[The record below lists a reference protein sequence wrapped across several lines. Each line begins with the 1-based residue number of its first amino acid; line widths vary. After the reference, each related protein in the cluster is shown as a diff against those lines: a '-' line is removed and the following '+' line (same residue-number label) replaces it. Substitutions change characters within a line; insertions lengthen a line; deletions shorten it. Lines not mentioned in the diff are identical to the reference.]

1 MSELVLT
8 QQWDTI
14 FEIILNRPDKR
25 NAMNMELIEGLDT
38 AVRTANR
45 TPNIRTVIIRGEGK
59 AFSAGIDVSNLL
71 GLAQTYGPHWQQ
83 RMRGIT
89 DDFQAVH
96 TRLERLEVPTIALLH
111 GYCLGLAMEL
121 ALACDIRIAAEGTQ
135 MGLPETRLGIIPDV
149 GGTTRLTRL
158 VGPARAKELIFTGRQ
173 FDMAYAERW
182 GIVNYVVPED
192 QLMAKAEEL
201 AAEINLAAPLAV
213 GMAKRVIDGL
223 SDIDRGLMLEGWA
236 QSQLMSSEDFL
247 EGAQSFMMKRPSQFK
262 ENKMKIGLALG
273 GGGGTRRGILGF
285 CKRLE
290 RLERASQPH
299 YWHQHWRLDWRA
311 VCVWAHLQR
320 SG

>member
-8 QQWDTI
+8 QQRDTI

-25 NAMNMELIEGLDT
+25 NAMNAELVAGLDT
-38 AVRTANR
+38 AVQTANR
-45 TPNIRTVIIRGEGK
+45 TPGIRAVIIRGEGK
-59 AFSAGIDVSNLL
+59 AFSAGIDVSTLL

-83 RMRGIT
+83 RMRRIT
-89 DDFQAVH
+89 DDFQAVF
-96 TRLERLEVPTIALLH
+96 TRLERLELPTIALLH

-158 VGPARAKELIFTGRQ
+158 VGPARAKELIFTGRH

-182 GIVNYVVPED
+182 GIVNYVLPED
-192 QLMAKAEEL
+192 QLMSKAEAL
-201 AAEINLAAPLAV
+201 AAEINQAAPLAV

-247 EGAQSFMMKRPSQFK
+247 EGAQSFMMKRPPQFK
-262 ENKMKIGLALG
+262 GK
-273 GGGGTRRGILGF
+273 
-285 CKRLE
+285 
-290 RLERASQPH
+290 
-299 YWHQHWRLDWRA
+299 
-311 VCVWAHLQR
+311 
-320 SG
+320 

>member
-8 QQWDTI
+8 KQRDTI

-25 NAMNMELIEGLDT
+25 NAMNMELIDGLDT

-71 GLAQTYGPHWQQ
+71 GLAQKYGPHWQQ

-182 GIVNYVVPED
+182 GIVNYVVPAD
-192 QLMAKAEEL
+192 QLMSKAEEL

-262 ENKMKIGLALG
+262 GK
-273 GGGGTRRGILGF
+273 
-285 CKRLE
+285 
-290 RLERASQPH
+290 
-299 YWHQHWRLDWRA
+299 
-311 VCVWAHLQR
+311 
-320 SG
+320 